1 MVPKGSGNKKTCN
14 QCLLGL
20 KQPNIAEKCHFYGTF
35 KPFLWILMR
44 FSVLD
49 MKWVSSEDI
58 NFLRSKYEKKH
69 DKIPWIYLSSTKNAL
84 VIPLI
89 FHVFSQKSQKKKF

>member
-1 MVPKGSGNKKTCN
+1 MPPLITWFQKVLAMKKTCN

-35 KPFLWILMR
+35 KPILWILTQ

-58 NFLRSKYEKKH
+58 NFLKSKYDKKYA
-69 DKIPWIYLSSTKNAL
+69 KLPWIELSSPGNE
-84 VIPLI
+84 
-89 FHVFSQKSQKKKF
+89 

>member
-35 KPFLWILMR
+35 KPFLWIWMR

-58 NFLRSKYEKKH
+58 NFLRSKYEKKT
-69 DKIPWIYLSSTKNAL
+69 W
-84 VIPLI
+84 
-89 FHVFSQKSQKKKF
+89 